1 MQIKS
6 IISFVMFEM
15 ISLYALPNMA
25 KNVQCVSTHLMV
37 VVSSTISLMGKEL
50 LLQYLLSTVNIP
62 NIK

>member
-1 MQIKS
+1 MQIKNM
-6 IISFVMFEM
+6 ISFVMFEM

-37 VVSSTISLMGKEL
+37 VASSTISLMGKEL